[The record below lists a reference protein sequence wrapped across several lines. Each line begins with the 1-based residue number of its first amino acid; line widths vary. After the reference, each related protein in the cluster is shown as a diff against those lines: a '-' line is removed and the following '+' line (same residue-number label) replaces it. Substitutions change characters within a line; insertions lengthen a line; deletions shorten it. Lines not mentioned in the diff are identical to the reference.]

1 MQRPA
6 MQVDKQEAELRAEQ
20 RRLQIERA
28 NKILFDE
35 SDRVRSFHSQLQ
47 KADVIQ
53 ENEAL
58 IDFKKQIGVLR
69 KAQEAAFVEQQ
80 KQALEV
86 RGQGNWCTQ
95 GCFQP
100 AGGVFHSLS
109 SAVVPAASQAAAAV
123 LAMRCLTPHRV
134 QLLHTLRLQD
144 PAPPPALAA
153 DHAQTLFL
161 PDCYS

>member
-1 MQRPA
+1 

-86 RGQGNWCTQ
+86 RRRGSRCTP

-109 SAVVPAASQAAAAV
+109 PAVVPNALQTAATV
-123 LAMRCLTPHRV
+123 IAMRCLTPHRV
-134 QLLHTLRLQD
+134 QMLRLQE
-144 PAPPPALAA
+144 PAPLPALAA
-153 DHAQTLFL
+153 GHARTLPCLTAAFETRH
-161 PDCYS
+161 